1 MPRELRGFLIGE
13 NMKKVCLILADGF
26 EELEAVGSY
35 AMLSRGGL
43 DVDIYALSD
52 KDTTG
57 RFGLTCTKLH
67 AFSMLNASYYDALV
81 LPGGPGYEKLEN
93 NTRVQQL
100 IKQFLDGNKVVAA
113 ICASPT
119 ILGRQG
125 YLKGKKYTCFTSM
138 NEDFGGTF
146 TGDYVTVDGN
156 IITGQSAAAT
166 VDFGLAIIEK
176 LLGQEKAE
184 QVKQSIYYK

>member
-1 MPRELRGFLIGE
+1 
-13 NMKKVCLILADGF
+13 MKKVALLLADGF
-26 EELEAVGSY
+26 EELEAVGTY

-57 RFGLTCTKLH
+57 RFGLTCSKLH
-67 AFSMLNASYYDALV
+67 SFSALNASYYDALV
-81 LPGGPGYEKLEN
+81 LPGGPGYELLEKN
-93 NTRVQQL
+93 EHVQKIL
-100 IKQFLDGNKVVAA
+100 EQFMDSGRVVAA

-119 ILGRQG
+119 ILGRAG
-125 YLKGKKYTCFTSM
+125 YLQGKKYTCFTSM
-138 NEDFGGTF
+138 NDDFGGAF
-146 TGDYVTVDGN
+146 TGEYVAVDGN

-176 LLGQEKAE
+176 LLGKEKAD
-184 QVKQSIYYK
+184 QVKKSIDYKN

>member
-1 MPRELRGFLIGE
+1 
-13 NMKKVCLILADGF
+13 MKKVCLLLADGF
-26 EELEAVGSY
+26 EELEAVGTY

-67 AFSMLNASYYDALV
+67 AFSTLNVSYYDALV
-81 LPGGPGYEKLEN
+81 LPGGPGYKHLEQN
-93 NTRVQQL
+93 NRVQQA
-100 IKQFLDGNKVVAA
+100 IKQFMDAGRVVAA

-119 ILGRQG
+119 ILGRAG
-125 YLKGKKYTCFTSM
+125 YLQGRKYTCFTSM
-138 NEDFGGTF
+138 NEDFGGVF
-146 TGDYVTVDGN
+146 TGEYVTVDGN
-156 IITGQSAAAT
+156 VITGQSAAAT

-176 LLGQEKAE
+176 LLGKEKADA
-184 QVKQSIYYK
+184 VKKSIYYK

>member
-1 MPRELRGFLIGE
+1 
-13 NMKKVCLILADGF
+13 MKKVALLLADGF

-43 DVDIYALSD
+43 DVDIYALSGQ
-52 KDTTG
+52 DTTG

-67 AFSMLNASYYDALV
+67 PFGTLNGSYYDALV
-81 LPGGPGYEKLEN
+81 LPGGPGYDKLEKN
-93 NTRVQQL
+93 ERIQQL
-100 IKQFLDGNKVVAA
+100 LKQFIDGGKVVAA

-119 ILGRQG
+119 ILGHAG

-146 TGDYVTVDGN
+146 TGDYVAVDGN

-176 LLGQEKAE
+176 LLGKEKADK
-184 QVKQSIYYK
+184 VKKSIYYK